1 MEALTIEAAEGQ
13 LKALADQLIE
23 KLRTQHAPALLR
35 IPEVEIALKQGEHYA
50 GPVLDADGNV
60 LHHLV
65 LMAELPDGD
74 LAWDDAMAWAES
86 VGGSL
91 PTRQEQAL
99 LFANCK
105 PHLQPVWHW
114 SCQQHEENA
123 SSAWRCGFYNGYQN
137 YYLKSYEGAARAVRL
152 IHLTA

>member
-23 KLRTQHAPALLR
+23 KLRAQHAPIQLR
-35 IPEVEIALKQGEHYA
+35 IPAVEITLEPGEHYA

-65 LMAELPDGD
+65 LMAERPDKSLD
-74 LAWDDAMAWAES
+74 WDDAMAWAES

-91 PTRQEQAL
+91 PNRQEQAL
-99 LFANCK
+99 LFSNCK

-114 SCQQHEENA
+114 SCQQHEEN
-123 SSAWRCGFYNGYQN
+123 SSYAWLCYFYDGSQTSYR
-137 YYLKSYEGAARAVRL
+137 KSAEGAARAVRRL
-152 IHLTA
+152 NP